1 MQRRLA
7 VTRHSPQVLH
17 LQDENSNSSDNRGED
32 GTKEW
37 ICRHLGHTRGRTA
50 VHSCLLT
57 PFIVSFSI
65 IKKSWKN
72 FIFIIIFL
80 LKKRHIGKQK
90 VKLLTFSFFFFSVK
104 LHGAQSTFEAA
115 GKPDQRERE
124 KKGRCAHRGRKP
136 CRERKEMQGVTIWPS
151 ETLCI
156 SLSQWED
163 FYQGTLST
171 PSKGDLCWAPPR
183 SLNRMSSDFK

>member
-90 VKLLTFSFFFFSVK
+90 VKLLTFSFFFFFCKVTWGPVDLWSCWKARPERKRKERQVCPP
-104 LHGAQSTFEAA
+104 GQETM
-115 GKPDQRERE
+115 QREKGNAGSNYLTFRNPLHLLISMGGFLSGDPFNTL
-124 KKGRCAHRGRKP
+124 KGRPLLGSSP
-136 CRERKEMQGVTIWPS
+136 LS
-151 ETLCI
+151 EQDELR
-156 SLSQWED
+156 L
-163 FYQGTLST
+163 
-171 PSKGDLCWAPPR
+171 
-183 SLNRMSSDFK
+183 